1 MRGKVRN
8 RATAVTQWPAADQS
22 GQPIRTQ
29 IQQIIDETPGGAGTG
44 DVVGPGSAVTN
55 HVVSFDGTTGKLVKD
70 SGVLVADVVQKTR
83 LVSTGSGLSGGGD
96 LSADRTLAAD
106 FGSGAGK
113 VTQGNDA
120 RLSDA
125 RTPTAHSH
133 PESDVTG
140 LVADLGATEKT
151 ANKNAASG
159 YAGLDASSK
168 LTGSQQKYGSAAN
181 TAAEGNDP
189 RLGDARTPTAHAA
202 SHRSGGSDP
211 LVFDQ
216 TTSATGTQ
224 NNFSLNGPN
233 TVLECSGA
241 APVFTGFTVAGSAPV
256 GGDRAVLVYTGSGT
270 LRVPKD
276 DALSTAAN
284 RITSPS
290 ARGQIVGVG
299 GKITLVYES
308 ATSRWGVQAVEP
320 GVPIPVAYT
329 AGDFTG
335 DVGTW
340 TVDAGDLSYFAY
352 QQEGAKLTLS
362 VSILSS
368 TVSGAPT
375 YLRILIPNGFTI
387 SKFIVGPAA
396 GSDNGVGK
404 PLNALVYS
412 VLSTTLLHFNLVA
425 GGTWANATNA
435 TNVFAV
441 FPFQVD

>member
-8 RATAVTQWPAADQS
+8 RATAITQWPAADQS

-44 DVVGPGSAVTN
+44 DVVGPASAVTN

-70 SGVLVADVVQKTR
+70 SGVLVASVVLT
-83 LVSTGSGLSGGGD
+83 S
-96 LSADRTLAAD
+96 
-106 FGSGAGK
+106 
-113 VTQGNDA
+113 DA

-125 RTPTAHSH
+125 RTPTAHHASH
-133 PESDVTG
+133 ENGGSDEMSLAG
-140 LVADLGATEKT
+140 LNGVLADPQPPIIGAGATQ
-151 ANKNAASG
+151 AVA
-159 YAGLDASSK
+159 
-168 LTGSQQKYGSAAN
+168 
-181 TAAEGNDP
+181 GNDA
-189 RLGDARTPTAHAA
+189 RLTDARTPTAHAA
-202 SHRSGGSDP
+202 SHRSGGSDA

-270 LRVPKD
+270 LRVAKND
-276 DALSTAAN
+276 GGSTAAN
-284 RITSPS
+284 QITSPS

-308 ATSRWGVQAVEP
+308 ATSRWGVQSAEP
-320 GVPIPVAYT
+320 GAPIPVAYT

-340 TVDAGDLSYFAY
+340 TVDSGDLSYFAY
-352 QQEGAKLTLS
+352 QQEGAKLTMF

-368 TVSGAPT
+368 SVSGSPT

-425 GGTWANATNA
+425 GGTWTNATNA